1 MNIAVCDDEEIQ
13 RSLLKGYLEA
23 WAEAGSHALCIS
35 LFSTGRQFLESLKKT
50 HFDIVLLD
58 IQMPGVSG
66 IDLARRLLAL
76 CPHCQILFL
85 TSHIAFCQDVYEV
98 DHVAFVLKADMDT
111 RLPAAVARTI

>member
-58 IQMPGVSG
+58 IRMPDMDGMSAAEAHSDGGDAGAEEQHHPRAEKYARVRG
-66 IDLARRLLAL
+66 LARRYAERVALAR
-76 CPHCQILFL
+76 
-85 TSHIAFCQDVYEV
+85 Y
-98 DHVAFVLKADMDT
+98 T
-111 RLPAAVARTI
+111 REL